1 MTEEEHQSYRDTVK
15 SVMTAVV
22 LGSIFQVATLGM
34 MILAFYIID
43 VGLKNAGV

>member
-34 MILAFYIID
+34 MILAFHIID
-43 VGLKNAGV
+43 MGLKNA

>member
-34 MILAFYIID
+34 MILAFQIID
-43 VGLKNAGV
+43 LGLKNA